1 MKPFRSIIIEG
12 IDRVG
17 KNTLIDG
24 LINELGYH
32 EVVHYQKPKLLKVY
46 EQQTLEDAK
55 RIQVTDVKR
64 ETLRKYQHASFT
76 SMLHLLSSRANIIF
90 NRAHLGE
97 YVYAP
102 MYRGYDGSYVFD
114 LEDHFIHDLG
124 SDFHETTLLVLLHS
138 SDLSFITE
146 DGHSLGGLEKRE
158 AEIVA
163 FLKAFERSRIQ
174 HKLALDVSDSRGKF
188 VPATKLLETVL
199 QAYRQSQSWNEKT
212 WHVSWTYDD
221 PYAPGQLQRVGNLVG
236 DVNKAVK

>member
-1 MKPFRSIIIEG
+1 MKPFRHIIIEG

-32 EVVHYQKPKLLKVY
+32 EVVHYQKPKVIKY
-46 EQQTLEDAK
+46 YAEKADEMAK
-55 RIQVTDVKR
+55 LSSVIDPKR
-64 ETLRKYQHASFT
+64 EALRQYQVATFT
-76 SMLHLLSSRANIIF
+76 SMLHLLSSKARIIF

-102 MYRGYDGSYVFD
+102 MYRQYDGSYIFD
-114 LEDHFIHDLG
+114 LEDHFINDLG
-124 SDFHETTLLVLLHS
+124 SDFHETTLLVLLHTT
-138 SDLSFITE
+138 DFSFITE

-158 AEIVA
+158 AEVIS

-174 HKLALDVSDSRGKF
+174 HKVALDVNDSRGAF
-188 VPATKLLETVL
+188 VPAPKLLETVL
-199 QAYRQSQSWNEKT
+199 QAYRQAQSWNEKT

-236 DVNKAVK
+236 DARKAIS